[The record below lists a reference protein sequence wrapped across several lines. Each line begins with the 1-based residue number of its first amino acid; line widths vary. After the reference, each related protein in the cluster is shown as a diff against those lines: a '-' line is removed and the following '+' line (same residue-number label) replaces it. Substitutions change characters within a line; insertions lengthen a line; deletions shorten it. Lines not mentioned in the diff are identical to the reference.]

1 MPGGGVQTHPAI
13 LSCYGWCFMHARP
26 VVPGL
31 PALVLAALIGT
42 MAMMSF
48 VAVIGPVVRMLGLS
62 EWHAG
67 LSVTAAGVLWMLAAR
82 PWGQLSDRIGRK
94 RVLMLAMSAY
104 TVVYIALAVFIDV
117 ALAGWLAYTNL
128 SLALYV
134 AALLPLLALALLA
147 WRLPATPPVESAS
160 AQRRQPMSRL
170 DPRLRLPQLAA
181 FIAMV
186 SVTIAQVT
194 VGFFAIDRLGLDA
207 AAGARMAG
215 IALTAVGVG
224 LILAQALVMKLEVHP
239 RRWIVLGALI
249 SGIGFASVAGVQQA
263 WQLPA
268 AYALAAFGM
277 GFVFPSFQALAADG
291 VEAHEQGAAAGTVAA
306 AQGLGMVAGPMLGT
320 LLYRGGPSLPYLLVG
335 ALLLLLCALAAAH
348 RMKETP

>member
-1 MPGGGVQTHPAI
+1 M
-13 LSCYGWCFMHARP
+13 
-26 VVPGL
+26 
-31 PALVLAALIGT
+31 
-42 MAMMSF
+42 
-48 VAVIGPVVRMLGLS
+48 
-62 EWHAG
+62 
-67 LSVTAAGVLWMLAAR
+67 
-82 PWGQLSDRIGRK
+82 
-94 RVLMLAMSAY
+94 
-104 TVVYIALAVFIDV
+104 
-117 ALAGWLAYTNL
+117 
-128 SLALYV
+128 

-147 WRLPATPPVESAS
+147 WRLPATPPVVGAS
-160 AQRRQPMSRL
+160 AQRRAPMSRL

-181 FIAMV
+181 LIAMV

-215 IALTAVGVG
+215 IALTAVGIG

-239 RRWIVLGALI
+239 RRWIILGALI
-249 SGIGFASVAGVQQA
+249 SGIGFASVAGVQQG

-277 GFVFPSFQALAADG
+277 GFVFPSFQALAADA